1 MAQSLVKISKIYK
14 NEKLNDILQASRKRA
29 KHLWQPTSFMPAGL
43 CSMETRRHHLEQASS
58 VVNLPHVHNK
68 LFRLIQRWLDLCAIN
83 IMYFFFSQVASYCFD
98 NCKAFAFL
106 AVVCCFWIND
116 ADTLGSLITNKT
128 VVRVEF
134 DTQLRSFS
142 VFALITGTP
151 IESCSRQ
158 CWWRWPW
165 VTEVSKR
172 SRWVECFETM
182 LLQSVW
188 LMCTVVVTGWSSAR
202 SSRSSG

>member
-1 MAQSLVKISKIYK
+1 MAQSLVNLQDVHVQEWKAEWFFAGITKTCK
-14 NEKLNDILQASRKRA
+14 AFVTVDLGQASWTVSDGD
-29 KHLWQPTSFMPAGL
+29 LTSPSQTGKFS
-43 CSMETRRHHLEQASS
+43 CESS
-58 VVNLPHVHNK
+58 TLY
-68 LFRLIQRWLDLCAIN
+68 RTWCRIIQRWLERCAIN
-83 IMYFFFSQVASYCFD
+83 IMYFFFSQVSYCFD
-98 NCKAFAFL
+98 NCNAFAFL

-128 VVRVEF
+128 VLRVEF
-134 DTQLRSFS
+134 DTQLRSFY

-165 VTEVSKR
+165 VTEVAKR

-182 LLQSVW
+182 LRRRVSDVYGRCYWLIICTIQS
-188 LMCTVVVTGWSSAR
+188 
-202 SSRSSG
+202 